1 MKTEYRAAYYGNKNV
16 NELIDGTNL
25 LFGRDIAFK
34 PLVQTVS
41 TSLVYRFNWTG
52 PVVAKY

>member
-1 MKTEYRAAYYGNKNV
+1 MKTEYRASYYDRATLPETTIGVGPSGFNATFRPFV
-16 NELIDGTNL
+16 ETI
-25 LFGRDIAFK
+25 
-34 PLVQTVS
+34 S

>member
-1 MKTEYRAAYYGNKNV
+1 V
-16 NELIDGTNL
+16 GTTVPTGFSATFNNS
-25 LFGRDIAFK
+25 
-34 PLVQTVS
+34 LVQTVT

>member
-1 MKTEYRAAYYGNKNV
+1 MKTEYRAAFYNSRTAS
-16 NELIDGTNL
+16 ELFDVTNL
-25 LFGRDIAFK
+25 PVGNDIRFNNWN
-34 PLVQTVS
+34 QTIS

>member
-1 MKTEYRAAYYGNKNV
+1 M
-16 NELIDGTNL
+16 TNTL
-25 LFGRDIAFK
+25 GPDSITFK
-34 PLVQTVS
+34 PLVQTVI